1 MSSFA
6 LLQPFLESVVI
17 VDFSSGTLPPICVSL
32 TKSPVI
38 FQGRVYRPEP
48 SLKIDLPKQG
58 GGLNEE
64 PAKVVI
70 PTNRPEVHSALA
82 QFATTISSLRAFPR
96 TIVRVIEILRTSTSD
111 SRTLYLYEGI
121 ITKVQ
126 RNPSGRTNVM
136 ELDVETELHEGLT
149 DVSLGRRCDPQC
161 DVIFGSNGCGVDNR
175 KFFDTLTYYPNHV
188 KKTRKASVVVSFSG
202 SDPRMVLLT
211 LDPVVHPGAD
221 NRTITEQ
228 PEGWWEASYLERGGL
243 RMRVQSW
250 VFRPYV
256 GAGTNKFVLNQIPP
270 PDWDGAVA
278 ALVLD
283 CPRTPQACADRNN
296 TINFGGLGHGIP
308 AYNPTLETKGG

>member
-17 VDFSSGTLPPICVSL
+17 VDFTSGTLPPICVSL

-58 GGLNEE
+58 GGLSEE
-64 PAKVVI
+64 PAKIVI

-82 QFATTISSLRAFPR
+82 SFAMAISSLRAFPR
-96 TIVRVIEILRTSTSD
+96 TTVRVIEILRTSTSD

-126 RNPSGRTNVM
+126 RNPSGRTNVV
-136 ELDVETELHEGLT
+136 ELDLETELHEGLP
-149 DVSLGRRCDPQC
+149 DISLGRRCDPQC
-161 DVIFGSNGCGVDNR
+161 DSIFGSNGCGVDNR
-175 KFFDTLTYYPNHV
+175 KFFDSGTYYPNHL
-188 KKTRKASVVVSFSG
+188 KKTRKASVLVSFDED
-202 SDPRMVLLT
+202 DPRMISLL
-211 LDPVVHPGAD
+211 LDPVAHPGAD

-228 PEGWWEASYLERGGL
+228 PEGWWEASYLEKDGL

-250 VFRPYV
+250 VFDTNV
-256 GAGTNKFVLNQIPP
+256 NAGTNKFVLNQIPP
-270 PDWDGAVA
+270 ASWDGAVA
-278 ALVLD
+278 ILVLD

-296 TINFGGLGHGIP
+296 TANFGGLGHGIP
-308 AYNPTLETKGG
+308 AYNPALELGGG